1 MPRPARTVET
11 CPVCRVEFIVA
22 AIHEPGRTPFK
33 VCPEGHET
41 AVHHLAKTRSRAEPV
56 APAEPVVSKE
66 QSVFLRAREVGIAGQ
81 KNAERMA
88 LAAMVGCY
96 ETLIRTTPKL
106 SHGVIDGVFARTV
119 KVSRQLLASA

>member
-1 MPRPARTVET
+1 MRKARTIET
-11 CPVCRVEFIVA
+11 CPTCKVEFIVA
-22 AIHEPGRTPFK
+22 AIHTSGRTPYK

-41 AVHHLAKTRSRAEPV
+41 PVHHLAKSRQRAIV
-56 APAEPVVSKE
+56 IAPQPVVPKE
-66 QSVFLRAREVGIAGQ
+66 ESIFLRAREVGVVGQ

-96 ETLIRTTPKL
+96 ETLKRTTPAL

-119 KVSRQLLASA
+119 KVSREILA